1 MRRTRDALRD
11 ALLALM
17 TERGWDAVDVQA
29 LCERAD
35 VGRSTFYQHF
45 PNKETLLTES
55 LAGLGQGLISMAP
68 TDAEQVFAFLP
79 GLLAHVDENR
89 ELVAAL
95 VGRRSAL
102 FVHERFRDML
112 VSLFERSACTP
123 NSAPSNTPSNTP
135 NSTARDWRAA
145 ARARAQAA
153 ALFELIAW
161 WLGDNRPHTAADVE
175 AVFRALW
182 TRPA

>member
-68 TDAEQVFAFLP
+68 EPADAAAEQAFAFLP
-79 GLLAHVDENR
+79 GLLAHVAENR
-89 ELVAAL
+89 ELVATL

-112 VSLFERSACTP
+112 VSLFERSAHTL
-123 NSAPSNTPSNTP
+123 SRTP
-135 NSTARDWRAA
+135 NSTPQDWRAA

-161 WLGDNRPHTAADVE
+161 WLGDNRPHTAAEVE